1 MEDPQDRYRLLTKIY
16 LTQPGRGKNPDKLW
30 NYLAVGTASDPVLTV
45 SIPDYVSVWGL
56 DLPSYQVHARF
67 ILLDTE
73 TGYRSQYLAVSGV
86 ITLENNTHRFS
97 IKAFS
102 SSLFGSTV

>member
-1 MEDPQDRYRLLTKIY
+1 MESWRSGCGWRWKIRRTDIAFSRRYISLNR
-16 LTQPGRGKNPDKLW
+16 GRGKNPDKLW
-30 NYLAVGTASDPVLTV
+30 NYPAVGTASDPVLTV
-45 SIPDYVSVWGL
+45 SIPDYVAVWGL

-86 ITLENNTHRFS
+86 IEL
-97 IKAFS
+97 
-102 SSLFGSTV
+102 

>member
-16 LTQPGRGKNPDKLW
+16 LTRRGRGGGGKNPDKLW
-30 NYLAVGTASDPVLTV
+30 NYLAVGTASDLVPTV
-45 SIPDYVSVWGL
+45 SIPDYVAVWGL

-86 ITLENNTHRFS
+86 IEL
-97 IKAFS
+97 
-102 SSLFGSTV
+102 